1 MCKGMDKN
9 NYRKGNNF
17 SQVKRN
23 KIQGSS
29 NSSRALKKPL
39 PDLYMDCLF
48 SLLKRLIG
56 PKVTVY

>member
-23 KIQGSS
+23 KTQGRNS
-29 NSSRALKKPL
+29 SSRALKTL
-39 PDLYMDCLF
+39 CLIF
-48 SLLKRLIG
+48 TWIVSLAC
-56 PKVTVY
+56 

>member
-29 NSSRALKKPL
+29 NSSRALKTL
-39 PDLYMDCLF
+39 CLICTWID
-48 SLLKRLIG
+48 SLAC
-56 PKVTVY
+56 

>member
-29 NSSRALKKPL
+29 NSSRALKNPL
-39 PDLYMDCLF
+39 PDLYMD
-48 SLLKRLIG
+48 
-56 PKVTVY
+56 

>member
-23 KIQGSS
+23 KTQGRSS
-29 NSSRALKKPL
+29 SSRALKNPL
-39 PDLYMDCLF
+39 PDLYMD
-48 SLLKRLIG
+48 
-56 PKVTVY
+56 